1 MYKFFPV
8 ILFISIYFSVYSLN
22 TALGRVLFSGEFPID
37 GAIVQHEN
45 SQISYSINVSANLI
59 IFIVLVKNQI
69 LLCL

>member
-22 TALGRVLFSGEFPID
+22 TALGRVLFSEEIPID

-45 SQISYSINVSANLI
+45 SQISFSINVSANLI